1 MWRQRAI
8 TFFSCIKDALVTVL
22 HPIASNT
29 TVAKKLVDKV
39 EQRNGQNISR
49 MFFHIIILSVPHNV

>member
-39 EQRNGQNISR
+39 EQRNGQNT
-49 MFFHIIILSVPHNV
+49 